1 MRNLVGL
8 LALFAVCAC
17 KSEPT
22 FDERY
27 EAAQEQ
33 ITDKAEELDRDLE
46 PASAADTEVEKDR
59 SPRTNL

>member
-1 MRNLVGL
+1 MRNIVGL
-8 LALFAVCAC
+8 LALSALCAC

-33 ITDKAEELDRDLE
+33 IMDKAEELDHDLDT
-46 PASAADTEVEKDR
+46 PSAADTEIAKESK
-59 SPRTNL
+59 SKN

>member
-27 EAAQEQ
+27 DAAQEQ
-33 ITDKAEELDRDLE
+33 ITDKAEELDHDLDT
-46 PASAADTEVEKDR
+46 PSAADTEIAKESK
-59 SPRTNL
+59 SKN

>member
-27 EAAQEQ
+27 DAAQ
-33 ITDKAEELDRDLE
+33 
-46 PASAADTEVEKDR
+46 
-59 SPRTNL
+59 

>member
-1 MRNLVGL
+1 MRSIVGL
-8 LALFAVCAC
+8 LALSALCAC

-33 ITDKAEELDRDLE
+33 ITDKAEELDHDLDN
-46 PASAADTEVEKDR
+46 PSVADTEVAKENK
-59 SPRTNL
+59 SKN

>member
-1 MRNLVGL
+1 MRNIVGL
-8 LALFAVCAC
+8 LALSALCAC

-33 ITDKAEELDRDLE
+33 IMDKAEELDHDLDT
-46 PASAADTEVEKDR
+46 PSAADTEIAKESK
-59 SPRTNL
+59 SKS